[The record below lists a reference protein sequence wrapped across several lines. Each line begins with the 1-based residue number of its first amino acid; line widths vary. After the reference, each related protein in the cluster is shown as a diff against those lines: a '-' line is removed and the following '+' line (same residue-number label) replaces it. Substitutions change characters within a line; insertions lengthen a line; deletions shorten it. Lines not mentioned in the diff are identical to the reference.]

1 MTGVYSGG
9 LVYEYTEEADNPG
22 FGLVNVASATAVT
35 EKPDFTNLM
44 NELSS
49 NPSPS
54 GDGGYTASTQVLSC
68 PAQDANWAVSSDA
81 LPAMPAGAKKY
92 LTQGA
97 GTGPG
102 LTGAGSQN
110 AGGASTGT
118 ATAGTGQ
125 VTATG
130 TSSASSTAKALAAGL
145 DAPCFGKTILGSG
158 FAFALSALFGIVM
171 I

>member
-22 FGLVNVASATAVT
+22 FGLVKVASSTTVT

-54 GDGGYTASTQVLSC
+54 GDGGYTANTQVLNC
-68 PAQDANWAVSSDA
+68 PAQDANWAVASDA
-81 LPAMPAGAKKY
+81 LPAMPVGAKKY
-92 LTQGA
+92 MSSGA

-118 ATAGTGQ
+118 ATAGSGQ

-130 TSSASSTAKALAAGL
+130 SSRSSSTAKALAAGL
-145 DAPCFGKTILGSG
+145 ETPCLGKTILGSG
-158 FAFALSALFGIVM
+158 FALVLSALSGAVM
-171 I
+171 L